1 MAEEIHG
8 DISQSQREKTLAN
21 YRNGSFS
28 VLVATDVAARG
39 LDIPSITHVVNYDL
53 PDAPEDYVHRIGR
66 TGRAGRSGVAFSFVS
81 EEQRHLIRDIEKITG
96 RSLDPNGAAVK
107 KATLARR
114 TSSPRRRRL
123 V

>member
-21 YRNGSFS
+21 YRNGSFA

-53 PDAPEDYVHRIGR
+53 PDSPEDYVHRIGR

-81 EEQRHLIRDIEKITG
+81 EEQRHLIRDIEKITN
-96 RSLDPNGAAVK
+96 RILDPNGGAK